1 GNPVTST
8 PVHYT
13 TAVTDAGIVKDT
25 LACTTNTNGECTST
39 VKTTKAGT
47 YNVWVA
53 LVPAGAAQPVS
64 PVETAL
70 VFLAGDPV
78 PTATTI
84 TTSPPTPRA
93 YTGSKITIT
102 VASHDARGNVVPAW
116 LLKKELRV
124 TTGAAGIDIEPPV
137 AKGNDAASVDAVL
150 TNAGLADIRPI
161 TAAVATVQVGAVSKG
176 IPTVYAPYVT
186 FCLAPHKGADP
197 EPDTGWI
204 ATVGVATWNP
214 CLYDIDQTGRYKF
227 VRKLSEDETAILHS
241 TVKLNGVKPIATWHD
256 DPFQFSAEGNVVSVS
271 IASAANL
278 GNMRQTIWV
287 SSRHTIDGKAL
298 YLADGSIFRSA
309 GTDAPLPTLPTGVG
323 FFVGYASWSSAD
335 RSASNMLASAREV
348 CNQLTAGGP
357 GGVISGVPFTDFPG
371 ADVLQGAVSSNP
383 EAFATARVNTYGG
396 GHDVLIYN
404 NVPGD
409 RGDGYYPVP
418 NPKDALPAP
427 VYGIW
432 NKAKVTKETVNGT
445 LTQNVQGAYCVGY

>member
-1 GNPVTST
+1 M
-8 PVHYT
+8 
-13 TAVTDAGIVKDT
+13 K
-25 LACTTNTNGECTST
+25 
-39 VKTTKAGT
+39 
-47 YNVWVA
+47 
-53 LVPAGAAQPVS
+53 
-64 PVETAL
+64 TAL

-161 TAAVATVQVGAVSKG
+161 TSAEATVQVGGVSQS
-176 IPTVYAPYVT
+176 IPTAYAPYVT

-197 EPDTGWI
+197 EPDTEWI
-204 ATVGVATWNP
+204 ATVGVAIWNT

-227 VRKLSEDETAILHS
+227 VRKLREDETDILDA
-241 TVKLNGVKPIATWHD
+241 TTKLNGVKPIATWQD
-256 DPFQFSAEGNVVSVS
+256 APFQFASAGNVVNVD
-271 IASAANL
+271 IASAAGL
-278 GNMRQTIWV
+278 ANMRQNISV
-287 SSRHTIDGKAL
+287 DFRHTSNGQDLVLTDGP
-298 YLADGSIFRSA
+298 IFRRA
-309 GTDAPLPTLPTGVG
+309 GTDLPLPTLPTGVG

-335 RSASNMLASAREV
+335 RSASNMLASARTV
-348 CNQLTAGGP
+348 CTQLTHGRN
-357 GGVISGVPFTDFPG
+357 GGVLSTVPFTDFPS
-371 ADVLQGAVSSNP
+371 ADELQGALSGNP

-409 RGDGYYPVP
+409 RGNGYYPVP
-418 NPKDALPAP
+418 NLNDALPAP